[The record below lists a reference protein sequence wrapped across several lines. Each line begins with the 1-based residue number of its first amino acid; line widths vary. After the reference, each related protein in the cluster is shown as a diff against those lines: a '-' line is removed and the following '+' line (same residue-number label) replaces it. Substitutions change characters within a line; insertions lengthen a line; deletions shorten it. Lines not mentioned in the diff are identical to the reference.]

1 MKPWI
6 FLIVIG
12 LLLCSVVIAFQERA
26 AFTKTEAPRLP
37 VAVNG
42 KLTPV
47 IVELFTSEGCSSC
60 PPADEVLARL
70 EKSQPVP
77 GAEIIALS
85 EHVDY
90 WNYIGWADP
99 FSSADFSA
107 RQNEYARAFSRDG
120 VYTPQM
126 VVDGRAEFIG
136 SDFSKA
142 RSAITTA
149 AQSPKAQ
156 ITITPAP
163 NATAANSGA
172 VSFSVRVTDIPSV
185 SANDTVEVLLAV
197 TENNLHSNVLRGE
210 NSGRKLNHTAVVRQ
224 LSVINNTS
232 EQPAKTLTAE
242 SSVTIDR
249 GWRRENLRAVV
260 LVQERISRRV
270 LGAAMIKLEE

>member
-1 MKPWI
+1 MI
-6 FLIVIG
+6 LIVIG
-12 LLLCSVVIAFQERA
+12 LLLFLVTVAFQERA
-26 AFTKTEAPRLP
+26 ALTKTEATRLP

-42 KLTPV
+42 KLTSV

-90 WNYIGWADP
+90 WNDIGWADP

-107 RQNEYARAFSRDG
+107 RQNDYARAFDKDG

-126 VVDGRAEFIG
+126 VVDGRTEFIG
-136 SDFSKA
+136 SDFGKA
-142 RSAITTA
+142 RSAIATA
-149 AQSPKAQ
+149 AQTPKAK
-156 ITITPAP
+156 ITITHTPHA
-163 NATAANSGA
+163 SA
-172 VSFSVRVTDIPSV
+172 VNHGTVSLSVRVTDIPSI
-185 SANDTVEVLLAV
+185 SANDKVEVLLAV
-197 TENNLHSNVLRGE
+197 TENELHSNVLRGE

-224 LSVINNTS
+224 LSVISSAT
-232 EQPAKTLTAE
+232 EQPTKALTAD
-242 SSVTIDR
+242 STIKIDS

-260 LVQERISRRV
+260 FVQEHSSRRM